1 MKRLMTVFL
10 VLAMIGAL
18 IAIVGCKKEDEG
30 SSTAATTEKT
40 EEKSAQA
47 DDTIL
52 IGVTN
57 NNTGIDSYQTTHD
70 KVVRETVAS
79 MDGVEAIIL
88 DAQGDVTKQ
97 IDQVENL
104 MQKKVDV
111 IVIWP
116 VNGKAV
122 VPVCKKA
129 HEAGFPIVIAN
140 SLIDESGYDYVNCFT
155 GPDTYEEGAVA
166 ARAMIKVFEDKGID
180 RMKNVVELMGLPGY
194 VTAIRRSDGWQDIIK
209 EQDDFTILAT
219 EPSDW
224 NREKATQKMENLIV
238 KYGDKIDGV
247 YVADDNV
254 GIGALNALKEAGMAG
269 DVVMTSACLFGEG
282 YDAIK
287 EGNISASVFQSP
299 AEDARNSIQTA
310 VKVANGEDLE
320 FWQFFETP
328 PVYQS
333 NLDDFERPNF

>member
-1 MKRLMTVFL
+1 MKKLLVIAL
-10 VLAMIGAL
+10 VLLVSLAGLAFAGGQQEGGGA
-18 IAIVGCKKEDEG
+18 
-30 SSTAATTEKT
+30 AA
-40 EEKSAQA
+40 A
-47 DDTIL
+47 DDGTIL

-70 KVVRETVAS
+70 KVVRETVAA

-88 DAQGDVTKQ
+88 DAQGDVAKQ

-129 HEAGFPIVIAN
+129 HEAGFPIVVAN
-140 SLIDESGYDYVNCFT
+140 SLIDESGYEYVDCFT

-166 ARAMIKVFEDKGID
+166 ARAMIKVFEDMGVTRTK
-180 RMKNVVELMGLPGY
+180 KVVELMGLPGY

-209 EQDDFTILAT
+209 EQDDFEILAT
-219 EPSDW
+219 EPTDW

-238 KYGDKIDGV
+238 KYGDEIDGV
-247 YVADDNV
+247 YVADDNI

-287 EGNISASVFQSP
+287 EGYISASVFQSP
-299 AEDARNSIQTA
+299 AEDARNSIETA
-310 VKVANGEDLE
+310 VKLAKGQDLE

-328 PVYQS
+328 PVYQE
-333 NLDDFERPNF
+333 NVDDFERPNF